1 MKKIQYILSI
11 LFVAFLVV
19 SCDQEMEIESAQGY
33 LCLSISSL
41 TSTHNPSRAAAP
53 DDYNAKTLHVE
64 ILDEKGNV
72 VKSTDNFS
80 EDEEFQGNIVLL
92 SGVYT
97 IVAHSANWDGEG
109 SGFDVPFYYGRTTI
123 EVKPKS
129 LVKATLTCTQA
140 NVKITVNYDQTFT
153 SSFKSAKTTIM
164 SSLTD
169 VLPIE
174 FIMNQP
180 LLSGYIPVG
189 DFEAKLDIVNNKD
202 MNYSLTR
209 TFTDVQARDHYILN
223 FKLADEGY
231 LGDGIGGGVHVE
243 VDESTNT
250 YTFTFEVP
258 RKSAISLVTRMPN
271 AWSNFAMLN
280 ASITAKTA
288 DFKNSG
294 LVIQWKKV
302 NDEDW
307 NEMSEGLLT
316 VDALDNVTATL
327 KGLIPNTA
335 YEYRLCYVDG
345 DTEVVG
351 NSVTF
356 TTEQQVALYNGGF
369 ENWWVNGNVSY
380 PNEQG
385 VSYWDTSN
393 KGAASFGGSNT
404 TETSSP
410 VHGGSKAAKL
420 ESKYI
425 VIKFAAASLYTGSF
439 GELVGTSGA
448 KLNWGVPFTVRPTA
462 LKGYMQYAP
471 QAVNRVG
478 KNLPA
483 DAPAKGES
491 DVCGM
496 YCALL
501 SEALQVD
508 NTDMSTFPD
517 WENDSRVIAYGALP
531 AEQNIN
537 SNGEWK
543 EVNIP
548 LVYRDLNRKPTH
560 LLVVFSASKFGD
572 YFHGG
577 EGSILYVDD
586 FSFEYGDTPLVK

>member
-11 LFVAFLVV
+11 LFVAFLIV
-19 SCDQEMEIESAQGY
+19 SCGQEMEMDSDQGY

-153 SSFKSAKTTIM
+153 SSFKSAKTTIT
-164 SSLTD
+164 SSVTD

-209 TFTDVQARDHYILN
+209 IFTDVQARDHYILN

-231 LGDGIGGGVHVE
+231 LGDGTGGGVHVE

-271 AWSNFAMLN
+271 AWSSFAMLN

-302 NDEDW
+302 NDADW
-307 NEMSEGLLT
+307 NEMPEGSLT
-316 VDALDNVTATL
+316 IDALDNVTATL
-327 KGLIPNTA
+327 KGLTPNTA

-369 ENWWVNGNVSY
+369 ENWWMDDKVAY
-380 PNEQG
+380 ANEQG

-404 TETSSP
+404 TETTSP

-471 QAVNRVG
+471 AAVNRVG

-531 AEQNIN
+531 AEQNVN

-586 FSFEYGDTPLVK
+586 FSFEYGDTPSVK